1 MVENAYTIET
11 RERLNE
17 ATRKLKTKIDHYR
30 DIVPLTQGGNRKVFE
45 SPRRL
50 GRSGSGRKLDYSN
63 RSSAGSFAGMSTGEA
78 DSLQALGY

>member
-30 DIVPLTQGGNRKVFE
+30 DTVPLTQGE
-45 SPRRL
+45 SK
-50 GRSGSGRKLDYSN
+50 SV
-63 RSSAGSFAGMSTGEA
+63 
-78 DSLQALGY
+78 